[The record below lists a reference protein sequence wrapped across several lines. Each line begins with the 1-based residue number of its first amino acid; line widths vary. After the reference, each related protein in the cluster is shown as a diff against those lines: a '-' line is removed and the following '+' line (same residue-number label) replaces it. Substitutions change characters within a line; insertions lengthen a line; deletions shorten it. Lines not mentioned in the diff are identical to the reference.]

1 MDFCRNVTVSTE
13 YHQQEKVLASPPP
26 CSKLG
31 AAAAAA
37 AALTATTSPLDDPF
51 SAQNTPVDG
60 ESLLRGGRKCSK
72 V

>member
-31 AAAAAA
+31 AAAA
-37 AALTATTSPLDDPF
+37 LTATTSPLDDPF
-51 SAQNTPVDG
+51 SAQNTVG
-60 ESLLRGGRKCSK
+60 FFLFVSFTCFFMHSFCTC
-72 V
+72 